1 MSRFTEEVET
11 MLREKLRAQDGVDL
25 KAHIFPENWNRRAV
39 SQQFN
44 RVLKRA
50 KMHERDERDQKL
62 RVHSFRHYYATHLAA
77 SGIDPATVRDLL
89 GHESIAVT
97 NRYFN
102 IPRSALFDAV
112 AGAFSR
118 TKYVPES
125 SRLHRF
131 PVEKA
136 AITTTPRY

>member
-1 MSRFTEEVET
+1 
-11 MLREKLRAQDGVDL
+11 
-25 KAHIFPENWNRRAV
+25 
-39 SQQFN
+39 
-44 RVLKRA
+44 
-50 KMHERDERDQKL
+50 MHERDERDQKL

-102 IPRSALFDAV
+102 IPRSALFDAM

-118 TKYVPES
+118 TKHVPDS
-125 SRLHRF
+125 NGTYRF
-131 PVEKA
+131 PAEKSESA
-136 AITTTPRY
+136 AQTRR

>member
-1 MSRFTEEVET
+1 
-11 MLREKLRAQDGVDL
+11 MLRERLRVQDRVDP

-44 RVLKRA
+44 RVLRRA

-102 IPRSALFDAV
+102 IPRSALFEAV

-125 SRLHRF
+125 NGLHRF
-131 PVEKA
+131 PTEKA
-136 AITTTPRY
+136 AITTTPRH

>member
-1 MSRFTEEVET
+1 

-77 SGIDPATVRDLL
+77 SGIDPATMHDLL

-102 IPRSALFDAV
+102 IPHSALFDTV

-118 TKYVPES
+118 TECVPES